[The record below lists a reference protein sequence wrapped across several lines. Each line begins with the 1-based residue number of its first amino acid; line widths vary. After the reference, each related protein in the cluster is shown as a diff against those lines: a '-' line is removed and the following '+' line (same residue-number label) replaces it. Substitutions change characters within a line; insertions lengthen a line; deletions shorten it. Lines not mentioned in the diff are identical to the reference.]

1 VGGSGR
7 GVGVE
12 GGGVAV
18 GVGRG
23 VMVGTGVAVGGGAAN
38 RWLPRR
44 APMISAAIARETS
57 RIMAP
62 RATSSCR
69 PCRQF
74 ILLSALDSGL
84 GDHAHRANSRRLA
97 RSRHSGRGTSK
108 PTGICG
114 MEQVRNKSRFP
125 GATSPYID
133 RNETSRYDPA
143 HFTSGGAT
151 DTRVCDY
158 DRAEPPLGSSASPA
172 GAGNP
177 GAQDNRMHGCIRH

>member
-7 GVGVE
+7 GVGDG

-18 GVGRG
+18 GVGTG
-23 VMVGTGVAVGGGAAN
+23 VIVGTGVAVGGGAAN

-44 APMISAAIARETS
+44 APMMSTAMPRETS

-69 PCRQF
+69 LCRQF

-84 GDHAHRANSRRLA
+84 GDHAHRANSCRLA
-97 RSRHSGRGTSK
+97 RSRHLGRGTAK
-108 PTGICG
+108 PSGICG
-114 MEQVRNKSRFP
+114 MAQVRHTSRFL
-125 GATSPYID
+125 GATSPHID
-133 RNETSRYDPA
+133 RIEGSRYDPA
-143 HFTSGGAT
+143 HFTSGGAP
-151 DTRVCDY
+151 DTRVCDHHC
-158 DRAEPPLGSSASPA
+158 AEPPLGSSASPA

-177 GAQDNRMHGCIRH
+177 GPQDNRMHGCIRQ